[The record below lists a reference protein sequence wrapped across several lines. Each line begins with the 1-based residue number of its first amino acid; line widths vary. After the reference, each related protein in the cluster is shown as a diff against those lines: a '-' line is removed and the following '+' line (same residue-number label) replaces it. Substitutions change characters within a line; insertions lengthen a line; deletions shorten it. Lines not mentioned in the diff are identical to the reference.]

1 MKGIKV
7 NKTPLKRIRAIHT
20 PIVKPVME
28 QPEHVEE
35 SVVEITPAVEE
46 TSVVEQPKE
55 ETVKK
60 QPVKKQVKKAEQ
72 VENNKERKTDE

>member
-28 QPEHVEE
+28 KPEHVGE
-35 SVVEITPAVEE
+35 SVVKITPAAEE

-55 ETVKK
+55 ETVNK
-60 QPVKKQVKKAEQ
+60 QPVKKQVKKTEQ
-72 VENNKERKTDE
+72 VENKE